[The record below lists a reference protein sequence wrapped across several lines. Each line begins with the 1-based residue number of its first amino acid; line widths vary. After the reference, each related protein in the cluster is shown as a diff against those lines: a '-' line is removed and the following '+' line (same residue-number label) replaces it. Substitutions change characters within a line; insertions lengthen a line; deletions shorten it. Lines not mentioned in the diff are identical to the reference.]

1 MGDEDD
7 EIVSDHGFGLA
18 SGNWA
23 DNSHTAN

>member
-7 EIVSDHGFGLA
+7 EIVSDTGFGLA

-23 DNSHTAN
+23 DNSVIAD